1 MIQAPAEGWMHE
13 LEKKNIF
20 YRLVLFLQR
29 VRLSHTRRDQSFLS
43 VHADQRRQPAVV
55 DRQGSALL

>member
-1 MIQAPAEGWMHE
+1 MHE
-13 LEKKNIF
+13 PQEKNIL

-29 VRLSHTRRDQSFLS
+29 VRLSLTRRDQGFLS